1 MSAIERCGLAVVGT
15 GAAGL
20 MAGIHAAR
28 GGVDV
33 VGLDGA
39 RRIGAKILVAGGGRC
54 NVTHHEVSPEDYSG
68 SSRPAIRK
76 VLGRFDVA
84 RTIEFFAEL
93 GVELK
98 REDTGKLFPTTDR
111 ASTVLQALLDAWKD
125 GGADLR
131 FPRRVESVDRVEDG
145 FRVRGEQVDLIA
157 RRVVLATGG
166 RALPKSG
173 SDGHG
178 YEIARALGHTI
189 TDAVHPSLVP
199 LVLRDGEPLRSIKG
213 VASPARLEVRDGRGR
228 SLASYEAPLLCT
240 HFGISGPVVLD
251 ASRHLL
257 AARAA
262 GDRDSCVVLD
272 WLPGLDRAEFE
283 RGLLEARG
291 NATLAGLLRPLLP
304 DRLVTTL
311 LSAVGLEDASR
322 ARGLTRKQRTD
333 LVRILFEHRVEVDGD
348 RGYTFAEA
356 TAGGV
361 PLSEVRLDSMESR
374 IVPGFHLVGEVLDVD
389 GRVGGFNF
397 QWAWATGHVAGVAI
411 AGALARA

>member
-1 MSAIERCGLAVVGT
+1 MRL
-15 GAAGL
+15 
-20 MAGIHAAR
+20 
-28 GGVDV
+28 
-33 VGLDGA
+33 
-39 RRIGAKILVAGGGRC
+39 
-54 NVTHHEVSPEDYSG
+54 
-68 SSRPAIRK
+68 RPPA
-76 VLGRFDVA
+76 
-84 RTIEFFAEL
+84 
-93 GVELK
+93 
-98 REDTGKLFPTTDR
+98 
-111 ASTVLQALLDAWKD
+111 
-125 GGADLR
+125 
-131 FPRRVESVDRVEDG
+131 
-145 FRVRGEQVDLIA
+145 
-157 RRVVLATGG
+157 
-166 RALPKSG
+166 
-173 SDGHG
+173 
-178 YEIARALGHTI
+178 
-189 TDAVHPSLVP
+189 LVP
-199 LVLRDGEPLRSIKG
+199 LAALALVLLGGCSSRTATFP
-213 VASPARLEVRDGRGR
+213 
-228 SLASYEAPLLCT
+228 
-240 HFGISGPVVLD
+240 GPVVLD

-262 GDRDSCVVLD
+262 GDRDSYVVLD

-311 LSAVGLEDASR
+311 LSAVGLEDATR

-411 AGALARA
+411 AGTLARA